1 MQREHVLV
9 IYLLLAAVISVM
21 AIQEKFF
28 IYDWRKITKTF
39 GKAFFFDE
47 SAKRYANFGAGPL
60 IDLSI
65 GSYNTEQYQ
74 LFLLMYYRALKDPRR
89 TLDPEQATSFL
100 IPYDLASD
108 CGQFRKNHHALS
120 MIEYCPRGPEVIRLL
135 ESSPYFNRK
144 LGRDHLLLVG
154 MNYAMSYIM

>member
-1 MQREHVLV
+1 MKYVLV
-9 IYLLLAAVISVM
+9 MHLLSAAVV

-28 IYDWRKITKTF
+28 IYDWPNITKTF
-39 GKAFFFDE
+39 GTAFYLNE
-47 SAKRYANFGAGPL
+47 SVKRYANFGAGPL

-100 IPYDLASD
+100 IPYDLATD
-108 CGQFRKNHHALS
+108 CAQFRTTHNVLS
-120 MIEYCPRGPEVIRLL
+120 MTHCSRGHAIVKLL
-135 ESSPYFNRK
+135 DSSPYFNRK
-144 LGRDHLLLVG
+144 RGSDHLLLVG
-154 MNYAMSYIM
+154 MNYAMDVYIL